1 MNWRKVG
8 AYAAVLFA
16 AQFAVGFTEGV
27 LAPVSVSTFLASDL
41 ASFVACGSIFAH
53 LTANQICKPFTHA
66 CLALALQIVV
76 SVAFS
81 KVLDVWLGEIPR
93 SLIVFEWAVLI
104 CILLVGTAAGLSLRR
119 SRGQPADA

>member
-1 MNWRKVG
+1 MNWRKVA

-27 LAPVSVSTFLASDL
+27 LAPVSASTVLASYL

-53 LTANQICKPFTHA
+53 LSANQICKPFTHA
-66 CLALALQIVV
+66 CLALALQIVAA
-76 SVAFS
+76 VAFS
-81 KVLDVWLGEIPR
+81 KVLAGWLGEIPL
-93 SLIVFEWAVLI
+93 SLVAFEWAVLI
-104 CILLVGTAAGLSLRR
+104 CALLVGTAAGSSLRR